1 MFRWNHIAAAIMST
15 AMLFSM
21 MPMGAMAAEPAG
33 AETGVQTEQLETG
46 IADAGEYTGVSERT
60 GVRIVNISVDETEAV
75 RNPGTS
81 ETGAAADRAAGEGS
95 GTANGGV
102 TGTDPDA
109 SSDGASGGA
118 GTAGGAG
125 GSGIDGAGG
134 SGTGGAGGNGTGGA
148 GGNGMGGTSG
158 AGTAS
163 GEGGSGSGG
172 TAAGSDG
179 SAGSGTGNSG
189 TGGAGTDSGAVSG
202 ETGPAAEDGVKDESS
217 ATGTDSAADASTAEE
232 AASDVAL
239 VSIHGIVE
247 REFVQYREIDSE
259 ELAGQYFDREADGTD
274 AAEERE
280 AKAGDSLKGID
291 RLIYDALREAVAEIA
306 AGRRDTGI
314 VKIPVP
320 AGTSGLRS
328 RYTAEDLGLEYVY
341 SGSLNPDLATALEKA
356 APVHYDEIMECLIA
370 DSSYE
375 MFPLTG
381 GVEKPAGNVFPFHV
395 SGSGDD
401 LDVYLDDHVE
411 IALRPADEFAD
422 PDSGRYAID
431 TTRVRVVRVASC
443 VAKKIVRSAASVA
456 NKTGMIPVT
465 K

>member
-1 MFRWNHIAAAIMST
+1 MFRWNHIAAVIMST

-21 MPMGAMAAEPAG
+21 MPMGVTAAEPAG
-33 AETGVQTEQLETG
+33 AETGVQPEQLETG
-46 IADAGEYTGVSERT
+46 IADAGEYTGASERT
-60 GVRIVNISVDETEAV
+60 GFRVVNLSVNGTDPETI
-75 RNPGTS
+75 
-81 ETGAAADRAAGEGS
+81 ETGAAAERAAGEGRD
-95 GTANGGV
+95 TANGAV

-109 SSDGASGGA
+109 ASDGDSGGTGTGGA
-118 GTAGGAG
+118 GGSGTSDTGTAGGAG
-125 GSGIDGAGG
+125 GSGT
-134 SGTGGAGGNGTGGA
+134 SGTGAASGA
-148 GGNGMGGTSG
+148 GGTSG
-158 AGTAS
+158 SGAGSTAADS
-163 GEGGSGSGG
+163 DGSGG
-172 TAAGSDG
+172 A
-179 SAGSGTGNSG
+179 GTGNSG
-189 TGGAGTDSGAVSG
+189 TGSAGTDSGAVG
-202 ETGPAAEDGVKDESS
+202 DATDPAAEEDVNDESS

-247 REFVQYREIDSE
+247 QEFVQYCEIDSE
-259 ELAGQYFDREADGTD
+259 EMAGQYFDRDEDGTD
-274 AAEERE
+274 ADSKRE
-280 AKAGDSLKGID
+280 TTAGDGLKGVD
-291 RLIYDALREAVAEIA
+291 KLIYDALREAVAEIA
-306 AGRRDTGI
+306 AGRRDTGL
-314 VKIPVP
+314 VKIPIP
-320 AGTSGLRS
+320 AGTPGIKS

-341 SGSLNPDLATALEKA
+341 SGSLNPDLAEALEKA

-401 LDVYLDDHVE
+401 LDVYPDDHVE
-411 IALRPADEFAD
+411 IVLIPADEFAD

-431 TTRVRVVRVASC
+431 TTRVRVVRVASHA
-443 VAKKIVRSAASVA
+443 AKKIARSAVSVA

>member
-1 MFRWNHIAAAIMST
+1 MFRWNHIAAVIMST

-21 MPMGAMAAEPAG
+21 MPMGVTAAEPAG
-33 AETGVQTEQLETG
+33 AETGVQPEQLETG
-46 IADAGEYTGVSERT
+46 IADAGEYTGAGERT
-60 GVRIVNISVDETEAV
+60 GFRVVNLSVNGTDPETVEI
-75 RNPGTS
+75 
-81 ETGAAADRAAGEGS
+81 GAAAERAAGEGRD
-95 GTANGGV
+95 TANGAV

-109 SSDGASGGA
+109 ASDGVSGGT
-118 GTAGGAG
+118 GTAGGTGTGGAG
-125 GSGIDGAGG
+125 GSGTSDTGTAG
-134 SGTGGAGGNGTGGA
+134 GTGGSDAGSTAADNDGSGDAGTG
-148 GGNGMGGTSG
+148 S
-158 AGTAS
+158 
-163 GEGGSGSGG
+163 
-172 TAAGSDG
+172 
-179 SAGSGTGNSG
+179 
-189 TGGAGTDSGAVSG
+189 AGTDSGAVSDG
-202 ETGPAAEDGVKDESS
+202 TDPAAEEGVNDESS

-247 REFVQYREIDSE
+247 QEFVQYCEIDSE
-259 ELAGQYFDREADGTD
+259 EMAGQYFDRDEDGTD
-274 AAEERE
+274 ADSKRE
-280 AKAGDSLKGID
+280 TAAGDGLKGVD
-291 RLIYDALREAVAEIA
+291 KLIYDALREAVAEIA
-306 AGRRDTGI
+306 AGRRDTGL
-314 VKIPVP
+314 VKIPIP
-320 AGTSGLRS
+320 AGTPGIKS

-341 SGSLNPDLATALEKA
+341 SGSLNPDLAEALEKA

-401 LDVYLDDHVE
+401 LDVYPDDHVE
-411 IALRPADEFAD
+411 IVLIPADEFAD

-431 TTRVRVVRVASC
+431 TTRVRIVRVASHA
-443 VAKKIVRSAASVA
+443 AKKITRSAASVA

>member
-21 MPMGAMAAEPAG
+21 MPMGVMAAEPAG
-33 AETGVQTEQLETG
+33 AETGVQAEQLDTG

-60 GVRIVNISVDETEAV
+60 GIRVVNTSVDETEAV
-75 RNPGTS
+75 KGQETA

-95 GTANGGV
+95 DTANGGV

-109 SSDGASGGA
+109 ASDGAASG
-118 GTAGGAG
+118 T
-125 GSGIDGAGG
+125 DGAGG
-134 SGTGGAGGNGTGGA
+134 
-148 GGNGMGGTSG
+148 TSG
-158 AGTAS
+158 PGRT
-163 GEGGSGSGG
+163 SGSGADS

-179 SAGSGTGNSG
+179 TGSAGTGNAD
-189 TGGAGTDSGAVSG
+189 TGSTGSAVVSG
-202 ETGPAAEDGVKDESS
+202 EMGPAAEEGVNDESF
-217 ATGTDSAADASTAEE
+217 ATGTDGAADASTGEE

-247 REFVQYREIDSE
+247 REFVEYCEIDSV
-259 ELAGQYFDREADGTD
+259 ELAEQYFDREAEGTEA
-274 AAEERE
+274 AAERG

-320 AGTSGLRS
+320 AGTPGIRN

-341 SGSLNPDLATALEKA
+341 SGSLNPELTAALEKA
-356 APVHYDEIMECLIA
+356 APIHYDEIMECLIA

-431 TTRVRVVRVASC
+431 TARVRVVRAASC

-456 NKTGMIPVT
+456 NKSGMIPVT

>member
-1 MFRWNHIAAAIMST
+1 MFRWNHIAAVIMST

-21 MPMGAMAAEPAG
+21 MPMGVTAAEPAG
-33 AETGVQTEQLETG
+33 AETGVQPEQLETG
-46 IADAGEYTGVSERT
+46 IADAGEYTGTSERT
-60 GVRIVNISVDETEAV
+60 GFRVVNLSVNGTDPETI
-75 RNPGTS
+75 
-81 ETGAAADRAAGEGS
+81 ETGAAAERAAGEGRD
-95 GTANGGV
+95 TANGAV

-109 SSDGASGGA
+109 ASDGDSGGT
-118 GTAGGAG
+118 GTAGGTGTGGAG
-125 GSGIDGAGG
+125 GSGT
-134 SGTGGAGGNGTGGA
+134 SGTGAASGA
-148 GGNGMGGTSG
+148 GGTSG
-158 AGTAS
+158 SGAGSTAADS
-163 GEGGSGSGG
+163 DGSGG
-172 TAAGSDG
+172 A
-179 SAGSGTGNSG
+179 GTGNSG
-189 TGGAGTDSGAVSG
+189 TGSAGTDSGAVG
-202 ETGPAAEDGVKDESS
+202 DATDPAAEEDVNDESS

-247 REFVQYREIDSE
+247 QEFVQYCEIDSE
-259 ELAGQYFDREADGTD
+259 EMAGQYFDRDEDGTD
-274 AAEERE
+274 ADSKRE
-280 AKAGDSLKGID
+280 TAAGDGLKGVD
-291 RLIYDALREAVAEIA
+291 KLIYDALREAVAEIA
-306 AGRRDTGI
+306 AGRRDTGL
-314 VKIPVP
+314 VKIPIP
-320 AGTSGLRS
+320 AGTPGIKS

-341 SGSLNPDLATALEKA
+341 SGSLNPDLAEALEKA

-411 IALRPADEFAD
+411 IVLIPADEFAD

-431 TTRVRVVRVASC
+431 TTRVRVVRVASHA
-443 VAKKIVRSAASVA
+443 AKKIARSAVSVA

>member
-1 MFRWNHIAAAIMST
+1 MFRWNHIAAVIMST

-21 MPMGAMAAEPAG
+21 MPMGVTAAEPAG
-33 AETGVQTEQLETG
+33 AETGVQPEQLETG
-46 IADAGEYTGVSERT
+46 IADAGEYTGTSERT
-60 GVRIVNISVDETEAV
+60 GFRVVNLSVNGTDPETI
-75 RNPGTS
+75 
-81 ETGAAADRAAGEGS
+81 ETGAAAERAAGEGRD
-95 GTANGGV
+95 TANGAV

-109 SSDGASGGA
+109 ASDGDSGGT
-118 GTAGGAG
+118 GTAGGTGTGGAG
-125 GSGIDGAGG
+125 GSGTSDTGTAGG
-134 SGTGGAGGNGTGGA
+134 SGGSGASGTGAASGA
-148 GGNGMGGTSG
+148 GGTSG
-158 AGTAS
+158 SGAGSTVADS
-163 GEGGSGSGG
+163 DGSGG
-172 TAAGSDG
+172 A
-179 SAGSGTGNSG
+179 GTGNSG
-189 TGGAGTDSGAVSG
+189 TGSAGTDSGAVG
-202 ETGPAAEDGVKDESS
+202 DATDPAAEEGAIDESS

-247 REFVQYREIDSE
+247 QEFVQYCEIDSE
-259 ELAGQYFDREADGTD
+259 EMAGQYFDRDEDGTD
-274 AAEERE
+274 ADSKRE
-280 AKAGDSLKGID
+280 TAAGDGLKGVD
-291 RLIYDALREAVAEIA
+291 KLIYDALREAVAEIA
-306 AGRRDTGI
+306 AGRRDTGL
-314 VKIPVP
+314 VKIPIP
-320 AGTSGLRS
+320 AGTPGIKS

-341 SGSLNPDLATALEKA
+341 SGSLNPDLAEALEKA

-411 IALRPADEFAD
+411 IVLIPADEFAD

-431 TTRVRVVRVASC
+431 TTRVRVIRVASHA
-443 VAKKIVRSAASVA
+443 AKKIARSAASVA

>member
-21 MPMGAMAAEPAG
+21 MPMGVTAAEPAG
-33 AETGVQTEQLETG
+33 AETGVQPEQLETG
-46 IADAGEYTGVSERT
+46 IADAGEYTGASERT
-60 GVRIVNISVDETEAV
+60 GFRVVNLSVD
-75 RNPGTS
+75 GTS
-81 ETGAAADRAAGEGS
+81 PETVETGAAAERAAGEGRD
-95 GTANGGV
+95 TANGAV

-109 SSDGASGGA
+109 ASDGGSGGT
-118 GTAGGAG
+118 GTAGGT
-125 GSGIDGAGG
+125 
-134 SGTGGAGGNGTGGA
+134 GTGGAGGSSTSDTGTAGGSGGTGASGTGA
-148 GGNGMGGTSG
+148 ASGAGGTSG
-158 AGTAS
+158 SGAGSTAADS
-163 GEGGSGSGG
+163 DGSGG
-172 TAAGSDG
+172 A
-179 SAGSGTGNSG
+179 GTGS
-189 TGGAGTDSGAVSG
+189 AGTDSGAVG
-202 ETGPAAEDGVKDESS
+202 DATDPAAEEGAIDESS

-247 REFVQYREIDSE
+247 QEFVQYCEIDSE
-259 ELAGQYFDREADGTD
+259 EMAGQYFDRDEDGTD
-274 AAEERE
+274 ADSKRE
-280 AKAGDSLKGID
+280 TTAGDGLKGVD
-291 RLIYDALREAVAEIA
+291 KLIYDALREAVAEIA

-314 VKIPVP
+314 VKIPIP
-320 AGTSGLRS
+320 AGTSGFRN

-341 SGSLNPDLATALEKA
+341 SGSLNPDLAEALEKA

-411 IALRPADEFAD
+411 IVLIPADEFAD

-431 TTRVRVVRVASC
+431 TTRVRVVRVASHA
-443 VAKKIVRSAASVA
+443 AKKIVRSAVSVA

>member
-1 MFRWNHIAAAIMST
+1 MFRWNHIAAVIMST

-21 MPMGAMAAEPAG
+21 MPMGVTAAEPAG
-33 AETGVQTEQLETG
+33 AETGVQPEQLETG
-46 IADAGEYTGVSERT
+46 IADAGEYTGASERT
-60 GVRIVNISVDETEAV
+60 GFRVVNLSVD
-75 RNPGTS
+75 GTS
-81 ETGAAADRAAGEGS
+81 PETVETGAAAERAAGEGRD
-95 GTANGGV
+95 TANGAV

-109 SSDGASGGA
+109 ASDGGSGGT
-118 GTAGGAG
+118 GTAGGT
-125 GSGIDGAGG
+125 
-134 SGTGGAGGNGTGGA
+134 GTGGAGGSDTSDTGTAGGSGGSGTSGTGAASGA
-148 GGNGMGGTSG
+148 GGTSG
-158 AGTAS
+158 SGAGS
-163 GEGGSGSGG
+163 
-172 TAAGSDG
+172 TAADSDG
-179 SAGSGTGNSG
+179 S
-189 TGGAGTDSGAVSG
+189 GGAGTGSAGTDSEAVSDG
-202 ETGPAAEDGVKDESS
+202 TDPAAEEGAIDESS

-239 VSIHGIVE
+239 VSIHGIVGQ
-247 REFVQYREIDSE
+247 EFVQYCEIDSE
-259 ELAGQYFDREADGTD
+259 EMAGQYFDRDEDETD
-274 AAEERE
+274 ADSKRE
-280 AKAGDSLKGID
+280 TTAGDGLKGVD
-291 RLIYDALREAVAEIA
+291 KLIYDALRDAVAEIA

-314 VKIPVP
+314 VKIPIP
-320 AGTSGLRS
+320 AGTSGFRN

-341 SGSLNPDLATALEKA
+341 SGSLNPDLAEALEKA

-411 IALRPADEFAD
+411 IVLIPADEFAD

-431 TTRVRVVRVASC
+431 TTRVRVVRVASHA
-443 VAKKIVRSAASVA
+443 AKKIARSAVSVA

>member
-1 MFRWNHIAAAIMST
+1 MFRWNHIAAVIMST

-21 MPMGAMAAEPAG
+21 MPMGVTAAEPAG
-33 AETGVQTEQLETG
+33 AETGVQPEQLETG
-46 IADAGEYTGVSERT
+46 IADAGEYTGASERT
-60 GVRIVNISVDETEAV
+60 GFRVVNLSVD
-75 RNPGTS
+75 GTS
-81 ETGAAADRAAGEGS
+81 PETIETGAAAERAAGEGRD
-95 GTANGGV
+95 TANGAV

-109 SSDGASGGA
+109 ASDGGSGGT
-118 GTAGGAG
+118 GTAGGT
-125 GSGIDGAGG
+125 
-134 SGTGGAGGNGTGGA
+134 GTGGAGGSDTSDTGTAGGSGGSGTSGTGAASGA
-148 GGNGMGGTSG
+148 GGTSG
-158 AGTAS
+158 SGAGS
-163 GEGGSGSGG
+163 
-172 TAAGSDG
+172 TAADSDG
-179 SAGSGTGNSG
+179 S
-189 TGGAGTDSGAVSG
+189 GGAGTGSAGTDSEAVSDG
-202 ETGPAAEDGVKDESS
+202 TDPAAEEGAIDESS

-239 VSIHGIVE
+239 VSIHGIVGQ
-247 REFVQYREIDSE
+247 EFVQYCEIDSE
-259 ELAGQYFDREADGTD
+259 EMAGQYFDRDEDGTD
-274 AAEERE
+274 ADSKRE
-280 AKAGDSLKGID
+280 TTAGAGLKGVD
-291 RLIYDALREAVAEIA
+291 KLIYDALRDAVAEIA

-314 VKIPVP
+314 VKIPIP
-320 AGTSGLRS
+320 AGTSGFRN

-341 SGSLNPDLATALEKA
+341 SGSLNPDLAEALEKA

-411 IALRPADEFAD
+411 IVLIPADEFAD

-431 TTRVRVVRVASC
+431 TTRVRVVRVASHA
-443 VAKKIVRSAASVA
+443 AKKIARSAVSVA

>member
-1 MFRWNHIAAAIMST
+1 MFRWNHIAAVIMST

-21 MPMGAMAAEPAG
+21 MPMGVTAAEPAG
-33 AETGVQTEQLETG
+33 AETGVQPEQLETG
-46 IADAGEYTGVSERT
+46 IADAGEYTGASERT
-60 GVRIVNISVDETEAV
+60 GFRVVNLSVD
-75 RNPGTS
+75 GTS
-81 ETGAAADRAAGEGS
+81 PETVETGAAAERAAGEGRD
-95 GTANGGV
+95 TANGAV

-109 SSDGASGGA
+109 ASDGGSGGT

-125 GSGIDGAGG
+125 GSGTSDTGTAGG
-134 SGTGGAGGNGTGGA
+134 SGGSGASGTGAASGA
-148 GGNGMGGTSG
+148 GGTSG
-158 AGTAS
+158 SGAGSTAADS
-163 GEGGSGSGG
+163 DGSGG
-172 TAAGSDG
+172 A
-179 SAGSGTGNSG
+179 GTGNSG
-189 TGGAGTDSGAVSG
+189 TGSAGTDSGAVG
-202 ETGPAAEDGVKDESS
+202 DATDPAAEEGAIDESS

-247 REFVQYREIDSE
+247 QEFVQYCEIDSE
-259 ELAGQYFDREADGTD
+259 EMAGQYFDRDEDGTD
-274 AAEERE
+274 ADSKRE
-280 AKAGDSLKGID
+280 TAAGDGLKGVD
-291 RLIYDALREAVAEIA
+291 KLIYDALREAVAEIA

-314 VKIPVP
+314 VKIPIP
-320 AGTSGLRS
+320 AGTSGFRN

-341 SGSLNPDLATALEKA
+341 SGSLNPDLAEALEKA

-411 IALRPADEFAD
+411 IVLIPADEFAD

-431 TTRVRVVRVASC
+431 TTRVRVVRVASHA
-443 VAKKIVRSAASVA
+443 AKKIARSAVSVA

>member
-1 MFRWNHIAAAIMST
+1 MFRWNHIAAVIMST

-21 MPMGAMAAEPAG
+21 MPMGVTAAEPAG
-33 AETGVQTEQLETG
+33 AETGVQPEQLENG
-46 IADAGEYTGVSERT
+46 IADAGEYTGASERT
-60 GVRIVNISVDETEAV
+60 GFRVVNLSVD
-75 RNPGTS
+75 GTS
-81 ETGAAADRAAGEGS
+81 PETVETGAAAERAAGEGRD
-95 GTANGGV
+95 TANGAV

-109 SSDGASGGA
+109 ASDGGSGGT

-125 GSGIDGAGG
+125 GSGTSDTGTAGG
-134 SGTGGAGGNGTGGA
+134 SGGSGASGTGAASGA
-148 GGNGMGGTSG
+148 GGTSG
-158 AGTAS
+158 SGAGSTAADS
-163 GEGGSGSGG
+163 DGSGG
-172 TAAGSDG
+172 A
-179 SAGSGTGNSG
+179 GTGS
-189 TGGAGTDSGAVSG
+189 AGTDSGAVG
-202 ETGPAAEDGVKDESS
+202 DATDPAAEEGAIDESS

-247 REFVQYREIDSE
+247 QEFVQYCEIDSE
-259 ELAGQYFDREADGTD
+259 EMAGQYFDRDEDGTD
-274 AAEERE
+274 ADSKRE
-280 AKAGDSLKGID
+280 TAAGDGLKGVD
-291 RLIYDALREAVAEIA
+291 KLIYDALREAVAEIA
-306 AGRRDTGI
+306 AGRRDTGL
-314 VKIPVP
+314 VKIPIP
-320 AGTSGLRS
+320 AGTPGIKS

-341 SGSLNPDLATALEKA
+341 SGSLNPDLAEALEKA

-411 IALRPADEFAD
+411 IVLIPADEFAD

-431 TTRVRVVRVASC
+431 TTRVRVIRVASHA
-443 VAKKIVRSAASVA
+443 AKKIARSAVSVA